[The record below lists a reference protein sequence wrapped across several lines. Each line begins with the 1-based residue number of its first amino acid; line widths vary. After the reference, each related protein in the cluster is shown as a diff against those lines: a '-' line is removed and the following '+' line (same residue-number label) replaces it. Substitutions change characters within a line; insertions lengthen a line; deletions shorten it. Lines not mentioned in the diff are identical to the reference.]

1 MRDDLSVAELHAN
14 PSYVGKSALSK
25 IALQPILPIHTSFTM
40 TSKLDRELGDIIK
53 ESMFALY
60 EASKLK
66 IIEIKGQEA
75 TAESNIRA
83 STQPDRHRIKYRYLI
98 HEELH

>member
-1 MRDDLSVAELHAN
+1 
-14 PSYVGKSALSK
+14 
-25 IALQPILPIHTSFTM
+25 M

-66 IIEIKGQEA
+66 ITEIKGREA

-83 STQPDRHRIKYRYLI
+83 SAQTDRHRIKYR
-98 HEELH
+98 

>member
-1 MRDDLSVAELHAN
+1 MRDDLSAPRKSV
-14 PSYVGKSALSK
+14 VGKSALSK
-25 IALQPILPIHTSFTM
+25 IALQPFLPIHTSSTM

-66 IIEIKGQEA
+66 ITEIKGREA

-83 STQPDRHRIKYRYLI
+83 SAQTDRHRIKYR
-98 HEELH
+98 